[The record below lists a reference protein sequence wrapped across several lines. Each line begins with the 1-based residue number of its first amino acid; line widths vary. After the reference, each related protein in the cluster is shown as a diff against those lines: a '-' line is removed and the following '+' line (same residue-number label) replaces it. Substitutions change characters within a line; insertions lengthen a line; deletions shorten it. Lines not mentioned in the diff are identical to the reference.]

1 MVFIV
6 SIAMRLRARLRVTR
20 FSFYPQKKHTRGKEE
35 HATAR
40 EKNDARALERNRK
53 NASRCTILKKNEYF
67 SKCAMRT
74 FEFK

>member
-6 SIAMRLRARLRVTR
+6 SIAMRMRAWLRVTR
-20 FSFYPQKKHTRGKEE
+20 FYPQKKRTRGKEE
-35 HATAR
+35 HTTAR
-40 EKNDARALERNRK
+40 EKNDASALEQNRK
-53 NASRCTILKKNEYF
+53 NASRCTIFKKNEYF